1 LKVRGGADTVET
13 NPAHENMFFGLFS
26 KEIGCSFGKVILVVW
41 VRDALF
47 IEAEF
52 VKSHA

>member
-13 NPAHENMFFGLFS
+13 NSAHENMFFGVFS
-26 KEIGCSFGKVILVVW
+26 KEIGCSFCKVILVGW

-47 IEAEF
+47 VEAEF
-52 VKSHA
+52 VKAHT